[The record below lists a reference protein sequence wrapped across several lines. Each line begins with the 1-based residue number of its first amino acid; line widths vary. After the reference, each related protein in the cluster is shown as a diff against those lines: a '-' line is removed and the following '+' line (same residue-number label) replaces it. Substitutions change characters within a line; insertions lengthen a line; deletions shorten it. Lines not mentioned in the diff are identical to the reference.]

1 MYKQDMLCEPI
12 NAKNPK
18 KGNSSITNSKNN
30 IFTTTITKDCEFYQN
45 EQEKLSKYIKDY
57 YQTNKKYPKS
67 NLDFY
72 LYGRQIGHGAFGQ
85 VNIALHIASGRLV
98 AIKIFAKKNLKNTR
112 AKQKIKNEIE
122 MLSHF
127 HHPFINQILD
137 NFETDTHIFIVM
149 EYVCGDLLGFIR
161 KRGKLSEAVSKLIFK
176 QLIEGL
182 KYIHK
187 KKVVH
192 RDIKLDNILIDL
204 TNTIKI
210 CDFGVSRYYSKD
222 ELMFEHCGTPAY
234 ISPEIFE
241 NNGYKGTG
249 CDIWSA
255 GVTLYYMLEGVQP
268 FKANSIKELENT
280 IIKGDYKPLEE
291 VSSEVNDLIKGM
303 LQVNTKKRFGV
314 DDILNH
320 PWLNKVDL
328 NQRQKLN
335 LFTDAEKILMS
346 KFDVNYLNSNKSEL
360 IENFTI
366 KNIEDENKNSSKV
379 GNTKSIIFAPYNSY
393 IEVNTEENNENNQNN
408 QNKINI
414 SFEED
419 IDYKEIPI
427 MNDICKFGWRAQQA
441 NIQYELSNN
450 GDFDNGLIKTKKEE
464 DFKKENEKIEK
475 LYKNKIKSEKNT
487 GGNTSLN
494 NDLEDEI
501 EIIKVKKEIL
511 DKIEKEVGYDKKYIV
526 DCIKKGKVN
535 YATATYYLL
544 ARENEFIYESNSN
557 LNNNV
562 DISN

>member
-1 MYKQDMLCEPI
+1 
-12 NAKNPK
+12 
-18 KGNSSITNSKNN
+18 
-30 IFTTTITKDCEFYQN
+30 
-45 EQEKLSKYIKDY
+45 
-57 YQTNKKYPKS
+57 
-67 NLDFY
+67 
-72 LYGRQIGHGAFGQ
+72 
-85 VNIALHIASGRLV
+85 
-98 AIKIFAKKNLKNTR
+98 
-112 AKQKIKNEIE
+112 
-122 MLSHF
+122 
-127 HHPFINQILD
+127 
-137 NFETDTHIFIVM
+137 
-149 EYVCGDLLGFIR
+149 
-161 KRGKLSEAVSKLIFK
+161 
-176 QLIEGL
+176 
-182 KYIHK
+182 
-187 KKVVH
+187 
-192 RDIKLDNILIDL
+192 
-204 TNTIKI
+204 
-210 CDFGVSRYYSKD
+210 
-222 ELMFEHCGTPAY
+222 MFEHCGTPAY

-303 LQVNTKKRFGV
+303 LQVNPKKRFGV